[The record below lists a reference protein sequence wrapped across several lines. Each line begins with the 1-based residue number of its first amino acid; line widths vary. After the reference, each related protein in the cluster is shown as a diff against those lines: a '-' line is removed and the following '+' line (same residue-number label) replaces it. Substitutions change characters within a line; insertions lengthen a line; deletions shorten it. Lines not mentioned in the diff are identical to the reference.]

1 LPPAD
6 PNQPKTESVS
16 ISTRT
21 GEDYRIRIGPSAL
34 EGLADVLSGLGTELR
49 VALIGDSEVL
59 RLHRDRIERSIPED
73 AVFIETHASEQEKT
87 RAGKERIEDEL
98 LARRFGRDSVLIGC
112 GGGITTDLAG
122 FVAATFLR
130 GIPFVALPTTLLAAV
145 DASVGG
151 KTGVNTPLGKNLIG
165 VFRQPAAVLVDTDF
179 LGTLPEAEFRN
190 GLAESVK
197 MAATSD
203 GAQFE
208 NLERVGVRE
217 LRSDPRYLLPLIR
230 RSIAIK
236 ARVVME
242 DEQETGPR
250 EVLNF
255 GHTVGHAIENATG
268 YRMRHGFAV
277 APGMAAE
284 SHMAE
289 RAGFL
294 GSADGERLR
303 GLLVRHGLPV
313 RLEKPLSR
321 ERVLA
326 AFRADKKTR
335 AGQTRFVVL
344 TGIGRVRREGT
355 RCSFSYGDEVIAHGL
370 ARIGLTG

>member
-1 LPPAD
+1 M
-6 PNQPKTESVS
+6 
-16 ISTRT
+16 
-21 GEDYRIRIGPSAL
+21 AL
-34 EGLADVLSGLGTELR
+34 V
-49 VALIGDSEVL
+49 GDSEVL
-59 RLHRDRIERSIPED
+59 RLHRDRIERSLPED
-73 AVFIETHASEQEKT
+73 AVLIEMHASEQEKT

-165 VFRQPAAVLVDTDF
+165 VFRQPAAVVVDTDF

-208 NLERVGVRE
+208 DLERVGVRE
-217 LRSDPRYLLPLIR
+217 LRSDPRHLLPLIR

-236 ARVVME
+236 AQVVME
-242 DEQETGPR
+242 DEREAGPR

-277 APGMAAE
+277 ALGMAAE

-294 GSADGERLR
+294 DNADGERLR
-303 GLLVRHGLPV
+303 GLLVRHSLPA

-321 ERVLA
+321 ERILA
-326 AFRADKKTR
+326 AFRADKKAR

-344 TGIGRVRREGT
+344 TGIGRVRREGA
-355 RCSFSYGDEVIAHGL
+355 RCSFPFDDEGIAYGL
-370 ARIGLTG
+370 ARIGVAG